1 MWCNGSTRRLGRW
14 GAVQIGHLGPLCVFA
29 HSLSFFSFEEEST
42 INFFL
47 LDLLNLIGN
56 TVTLGEP
63 PRGVTGYV
71 VEGTGYIANT
81 LRC

>member
-1 MWCNGSTRRLGRW
+1 MEAHVVW
-14 GAVQIGHLGPLCVFA
+14 GDGEPFKSDILDHYVRIA
-29 HSLSFFSFEEEST
+29 HSPPFFSFGEEGV
-42 INFFL
+42 INFL
-47 LDLLNLIGN
+47 HLDLLNLIGN